1 MTTKNR
7 RVATYLPPEIYDLL
21 KAFISER
28 GLKGESPALIE
39 ILAEYFGVVHPAT
52 QKVDYSGFVRIEQ
65 FQELADKVFDLE
77 KRLQASS
84 SEDNLLG
91 KLPNKMRRIAER
103 LDKVEAVASLL
114 PSSAVRSSPDSEPT
128 TVPGQM
134 GLPGL
139 VEDEPPVGQGDT
151 SLQKPSDDAIQPLNG
166 HQLSKRFGIAKDS
179 VSGIKRKKTSEAFLQ
194 WTKEKDPDG
203 IAWQFN
209 SGDKL
214 YHPVTVEEEF

>member
-1 MTTKNR
+1 MGTDNR
-7 RVATYLPPEIYDLL
+7 RVAAYLPKEIDDRL
-21 KAFISER
+21 KEFIVER
-28 GLKGESPALIE
+28 GLKGDSPALIE
-39 ILAEYFGVVHPAT
+39 ILSEYFGVAHSTA

-65 FQELADKVFDLE
+65 FQELVDKVSALE
-77 KRLQASS
+77 KRLEASS

-91 KLPNKMRRIAER
+91 KLPSKMRQMAER
-103 LDKVEAVASLL
+103 LEKVEAVASLRTASL
-114 PSSAVRSSPDSEPT
+114 ANSSDGESIV
-128 TVPGQM
+128 VPGQM

-139 VEDEPPVGQGDT
+139 TGGELPVSLSDT
-151 SLQKPSDDAIQPLNG
+151 TLQAQSTDAIQPLNG

-179 VSGIKRKKTSEAFLQ
+179 VSGVKRKKTSDDFLK

-214 YHPVTVEEEF
+214 YHPIVAEEEF